1 MVLVAPA
8 NSNWRDGFVGSCGSG
23 GFFSSFSVD
32 PLAVTAAAVGRRP
45 PIPLLAL
52 GKQARGGE
60 RGRNTPRGEC
70 RSHQFG
76 ISLPLSRLGAFTS
89 ERGVSKNGSFLQKGS
104 PPLFQKRLLFF
115 VPSQYRGGKKRG
127 PPCMCISGILLRSTP
142 PLSLTLLSLFL
153 SPSSG
158 HEGV

>member
-60 RGRNTPRGEC
+60 EGEET
-70 RSHQFG
+70 HHG
-76 ISLPLSRLGAFTS
+76 ENAAAINLVSLFRFLDSGLSLQKDEFPKMEASFKKDLPPFFKKGS
-89 ERGVSKNGSFLQKGS
+89 SFLY
-104 PPLFQKRLLFF
+104 PANIEEKR
-115 VPSQYRGGKKRG
+115 RGGL
-127 PPCMCISGILLRSTP
+127 PACA
-142 PLSLTLLSLFL
+142 
-153 SPSSG
+153 
-158 HEGV
+158 